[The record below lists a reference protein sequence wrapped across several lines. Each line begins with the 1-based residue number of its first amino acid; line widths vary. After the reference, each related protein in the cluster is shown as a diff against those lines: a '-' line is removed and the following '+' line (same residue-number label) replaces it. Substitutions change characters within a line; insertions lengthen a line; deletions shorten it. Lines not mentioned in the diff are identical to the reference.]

1 MLLEDGTFSQQTK
14 ISTADYAFACVE
26 ALAASLTAT
35 FMQNSLNTLTN
46 VSDMFAFSNLIS
58 AGSVKYK
65 CLFEKNT
72 TSTALNTKLV
82 DITRV
87 FYRTKNN
94 TMSGYLPSIS
104 AKFTNVSS
112 FSGAFYNQTQTT
124 NYSDYDGTVYLN
136 SFSLNEDSYRYT
148 VAPYAANA
156 VVD

>member
-1 MLLEDGTFSQQTK
+1 
-14 ISTADYAFACVE
+14 
-26 ALAASLTAT
+26 
-35 FMQNSLNTLTN
+35 MQNSLNTLTN

-58 AGSVKYK
+58 AGSVRYN

-72 TSTALNTKLV
+72 TQAALNTKLV

-87 FYRTKNN
+87 FYRTKND

-112 FSGAFYNQTQTT
+112 FSGAFCNQTQTT
-124 NYSDYDGTVYLN
+124 NYIDYAGTLYLN
-136 SFSLNEDSYRYT
+136 SFSLNKDSYRYT
-148 VAPYAANA
+148 AAPYAANA